1 MEKRLTRDE
10 LLNSF
15 LRRAENPFTTME
27 QKNDIRRILME
38 SNTMRGMNHLFLVK
52 CYFNEE
58 QPLFHISKEEAIRQA
73 KLAYR
78 ENNRGAFYYL
88 YLLLKDSDHVRAR
101 NYLRLSC
108 SCGNPQAYLE
118 KAKLQHHGILFEEN
132 KEEAFSNY
140 KIAAQC
146 GLNDGY
152 YGMLLLASE
161 QGNIKLARQVYNEA
175 KEHGVYLP
183 GVVE

>member
-15 LRRAENPFTTME
+15 LRKAENPFTTME
-27 QKNDIRRILME
+27 QKNDIRRILMK

-52 CYFNEE
+52 CYFDEGN
-58 QPLFHISKEEAIRQA
+58 PLFHISKKEAIKQA
-73 KLAYR
+73 ELAYK

-88 YLLLKDSDHVRAR
+88 YLLLKDSDPVKAR
-101 NYLRLSC
+101 NYLRLAC
-108 SCGNPQAYLE
+108 AYGNPYAYLE
-118 KAKLQHHGILFEEN
+118 KGKLQHRGILFEKNE
-132 KEEAFSNY
+132 KEAFENY
-140 KIAAQC
+140 KIAAKC
-146 GLNDGY
+146 GMEDGY

-161 QGNIKLARQVYNEA
+161 QGDITLA
-175 KEHGVYLP
+175 KEVYKDAMRNGISLP

>member
-15 LRRAENPFTTME
+15 LRKAENPFTTME

-52 CYFNEE
+52 CYFDEE
-58 QPLFHISKEEAIRQA
+58 QPLFHISKKEAIRQA

-88 YLLLKDSDHVRAR
+88 YLLLKDSDPVKAR
-101 NYLRLSC
+101 NYLNLAC
-108 SCGNPQAYLE
+108 ACGNPKAYLE
-118 KAKLQHHGILFEEN
+118 KGRLQHRGILFEKNE
-132 KEEAFSNY
+132 KEAFKNY
-140 KIAAQC
+140 HIAALC
-146 GLNDGY
+146 SLADGY

-161 QGNIKLARQVYNEA
+161 LGDITLARQVYEEA
-175 KEHGVYLP
+175 NKNGISLP